1 MPEGPVVFV
10 TVTVPPEATE
20 EFLKVMDI
28 DVQGSR
34 KEAGRPHSH
43 ARCAVLS
50 CILTPHSH
58 RLRRDTRAV
67 SVKCLS
73 L

>member
-43 ARCAVLS
+43 ARCAVL
-50 CILTPHSH
+50 
-58 RLRRDTRAV
+58 
-67 SVKCLS
+67 
-73 L
+73 